1 MPGKFDSL
9 ILQQLSRQGACPLK
23 KLVVLGISAFCLV
36 THIASGQDFDDP
48 GAIALPDDPSRVAAP
63 PEIDEDM
70 LEREQLEKKSK
81 AREIRN
87 KKFEKPPKDPSKVRD
102 SKLLSEMVE
111 QRPNNFLL
119 SLNLVYPLAQVTGP
133 REEYIFEP
141 STVISAFL
149 RIGQI
154 KVYTDYV
161 VWTGFRMANFAGTG
175 IYDSIPGRFGFSY
188 FGPMIGVG
196 RIDPAPA
203 SLPREASNPNVDPG
217 KFLSSRGGAFF
228 VAGVAAQSRFAETFA
243 GSETPKEDLN
253 EMPAGF
259 DAPGIWGEGHYS
271 WIHFGA
277 LSINFLAGVQLGSG
291 KTIVYFG
298 GGFGGVH

>member
-1 MPGKFDSL
+1 MPGKDGSF

-23 KLVVLGISAFCLV
+23 KLRALGFSLFCFFAN
-36 THIASGQDFDDP
+36 HAKGQDIDDP
-48 GAIALPDDPSRVAAP
+48 GAIALPDDPSRGVAP
-63 PEIDEDM
+63 PEVDEDV
-70 LEREQLEKKSK
+70 LEREQLQKKSK
-81 AREIRN
+81 AREVRN
-87 KKFEKPPKDPSKVRD
+87 KKFEKPPKDPAKIRD
-102 SKLLSEMVE
+102 SKLLTEMIE
-111 QRPNNFLL
+111 PRPNNFLL

-154 KVYTDYV
+154 KVYTDFV

-175 IYDSIPGRFGFSY
+175 IYDGVPGRFGFSY

-203 SLPREASNPNVDPG
+203 SLPREASKPDTDPG

-243 GSETPKEDLN
+243 GAETPKEDLN
-253 EMPAGF
+253 EMPAGL
-259 DAPGIWGEGHYS
+259 DAPGIWGEGHYA
-271 WIHFGA
+271 WIHYGA
-277 LSINFLAGVQLGSG
+277 LSFNFLAGVQLGAG

-298 GGFGGVH
+298 GGIGGVH